1 MKKLIISENLF
12 EELSL
17 YNKGNMQVVHTSDD
31 LHYVVKTPK
40 QGIYSDR
47 ELELYE
53 LMNKHPTCFAEIYKI
68 EPYEVWQEKLDEK
81 KFKTNLEQ
89 LYNQFDKQEY
99 FDYIPA
105 NFYNTSNEWNDAM
118 LFAVIRD
125 SNGDEFKKCVVNLS
139 KPSFDFLKELI
150 NVLKEIQKL
159 EPSGLEFDIH
169 SGQFGYDKKN
179 RIKCFDI

>member
-1 MKKLIISENLF
+1 MKKLIISEKIF

-17 YNKGNMQVVHTSDD
+17 YNKGNMQVVHTTDN
-31 LHYVVKTPK
+31 LHYVVKKPK
-40 QGIYSDR
+40 HGFYSDR

-53 LMNKHPTCFAEIYKI
+53 LMEKHPKCFAQIYKI
-68 EPYEVWQEKLDEK
+68 ELYEVWQEKLDEK
-81 KFKTNLEQ
+81 KFIKDLTAVSLQFKDENYFNWIPKDFYTN
-89 LYNQFDKQEY
+89 
-99 FDYIPA
+99 I
-105 NFYNTSNEWNDAM
+105 SEWNDAM
-118 LFAVIRD
+118 IFAVLRD
-125 SNGDEFKKCVVNLS
+125 SNGDEFKKCMVNLS
-139 KPSFDFLKELI
+139 KSSFHFLKELI